1 MQPSDPVSEIVIVGA
16 GLAGL
21 IQARALQKR
30 GFDPLLVDPRPEDVV
45 RRTNG
50 DQRATA
56 LTPASVERLGLPA
69 AWLAEHGQQIGQM
82 VVDGGLLE
90 PLEPG
95 EALHLESGAW
105 VVFNDDLRRFLLDDM
120 QLKGAFGAAV
130 EGSDGVA
137 GARVLRLANGQAMLA
152 RLVIAA
158 DGKQSNL
165 RRREGIQRHLRDFQ
179 QTALT
184 GVIEHSAPHEGRA
197 LQRFLHGGTL
207 AFLPLQDGDRGHRSS
222 FIWVEPSRTAKALF
236 ALEPAILAER
246 MQARLGPVLGTLSP
260 PQDADWGAFPLTA
273 HHCDTLIADRLA
285 LIGEAAHSLHPL
297 AGQGLNLSIKDA
309 EALTDALVAQRRAG
323 LDVGDLEG
331 LRDYERAR
339 RADTARLTSVTTAL
353 HDVFDRGPAPIRAI
367 ATAGLKAID
376 RVAPLKAFLE
386 RQANR

>member
-137 GARVLRLANGQAMLA
+137 GARVLRLANGQAMPA

-222 FIWVEPSRTAKALF
+222 FIWVEPSRTANALF
-236 ALEPAILAER
+236 ALDPTILAER
-246 MQARLGPVLGTLSP
+246 MQARLGPVLGTLSA
-260 PQDADWGAFPLTA
+260 PQDTDWGAFPLTA